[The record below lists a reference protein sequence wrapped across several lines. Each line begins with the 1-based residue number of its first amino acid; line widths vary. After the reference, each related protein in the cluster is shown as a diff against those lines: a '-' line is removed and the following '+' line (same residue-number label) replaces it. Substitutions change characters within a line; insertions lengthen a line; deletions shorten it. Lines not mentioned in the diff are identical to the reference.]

1 MLRNV
6 LRIVDGGQQ
15 QRSQCVLHLA
25 GGISQCRSQIA
36 LRVVVNEQDFL
47 PFGGQRGAKVQ
58 GRRCFANATLGICN
72 GNNHHFS
79 SCIYSD
85 LRGVSQGVFYGN
97 LP

>member
-6 LRIVDGGQQ
+6 LRIVDGSQQ

-58 GRRCFANATLGICN
+58 GRRRFPHAALGVCN
-72 GNNHHFS
+72 GNDS
-79 SCIYSD
+79 
-85 LRGVSQGVFYGN
+85 
-97 LP
+97 

>member
-1 MLRNV
+1 MLCNV

-47 PFGGQRGAKVQ
+47 PFGGQRGTQ
-58 GRRCFANATLGICN
+58 IQRGGCFPNATLGIRN
-72 GNNHHFS
+72 G
-79 SCIYSD
+79 YD
-85 LRGVSQGVFYGN
+85 G
-97 LP
+97 